1 MKSYHTVKSQL
12 VTLSHL
18 SIYIFFV
25 LRMLARSYIVSHL
38 KTGSTYLD
46 PHSIYHSYFYIVSAQ

>member
-18 SIYIFFV
+18 GIFFFL
-25 LRMLARSYIVSHL
+25 LRMLARSCIVSHL

-46 PHSIYHSYFYIVSAQ
+46 PHSIYHGHFYIVSAQ